1 MKILVLEDDLI
12 QINYFSKL
20 VSHLEFDFVFCLTA
34 TEAIQK
40 IKSETFDAAFLD
52 LAMPE
57 EDGFDVVRSIKE
69 HCPATAIIF
78 VSSSN
83 LEVLRSAV
91 LIAEMLGI
99 KRAKRLQKPIS
110 GHQIESILNW
120 VNETADKSIRPQI
133 SQKALS
139 LDSINFT
146 HDLVPFYQ
154 PIFDSETFDILG
166 VEVLARL
173 KHADLG
179 ILVPGQFFE
188 FVEKHNLDA
197 TLTKT
202 IVDKCL
208 SDYVKFLEINPS
220 LRISINVSHKEL
232 AGKEFLHYISNAVDN
247 IGIKTSQVI
256 IEVTEKEFV
265 VDESKVLENLC
276 RLSIKGFQI
285 SMDDYGVGV
294 STISTLMCG
303 VFNEVKIDMDFV
315 RKSTYDHQYKIAL
328 RSMVK
333 FAEELEFR
341 VVCEGIENYR
351 EYRNATS
358 CGDVLIQG
366 YLFSKPLDFKATL
379 AILENKKN
387 KQNEINQS
395 TLNELLLS
403 TPYE

>member
-34 TEAIQK
+34 IEAIQK

-57 EDGFDVVRSIKE
+57 EDCFDFVMSIKN

-247 IGIKTSQVI
+247 
-256 IEVTEKEFV
+256 
-265 VDESKVLENLC
+265 
-276 RLSIKGFQI
+276 
-285 SMDDYGVGV
+285 M
-294 STISTLMCG
+294 
-303 VFNEVKIDMDFV
+303 
-315 RKSTYDHQYKIAL
+315 AL
-328 RSMVK
+328 RLPKS
-333 FAEELEFR
+333 
-341 VVCEGIENYR
+341 
-351 EYRNATS
+351 
-358 CGDVLIQG
+358 
-366 YLFSKPLDFKATL
+366 
-379 AILENKKN
+379 
-387 KQNEINQS
+387 
-395 TLNELLLS
+395 LLK
-403 TPYE
+403 

>member
-1 MKILVLEDDLI
+1 M
-12 QINYFSKL
+12 
-20 VSHLEFDFVFCLTA
+20 
-34 TEAIQK
+34 
-40 IKSETFDAAFLD
+40 
-52 LAMPE
+52 
-57 EDGFDVVRSIKE
+57 
-69 HCPATAIIF
+69 
-78 VSSSN
+78 
-83 LEVLRSAV
+83 
-91 LIAEMLGI
+91 
-99 KRAKRLQKPIS
+99 
-110 GHQIESILNW
+110 
-120 VNETADKSIRPQI
+120 
-133 SQKALS
+133 
-139 LDSINFT
+139 
-146 HDLVPFYQ
+146 
-154 PIFDSETFDILG
+154 
-166 VEVLARL
+166 
-173 KHADLG
+173 
-179 ILVPGQFFE
+179 
-188 FVEKHNLDA
+188 
-197 TLTKT
+197 
-202 IVDKCL
+202 
-208 SDYVKFLEINPS
+208 
-220 LRISINVSHKEL
+220 
-232 AGKEFLHYISNAVDN
+232 
-247 IGIKTSQVI
+247 
-256 IEVTEKEFV
+256 TEKEFV

-333 FAEELEFR
+333 FAKELEFR

-366 YLFSKPLDFKATL
+366 YLFSKPLDFKATV